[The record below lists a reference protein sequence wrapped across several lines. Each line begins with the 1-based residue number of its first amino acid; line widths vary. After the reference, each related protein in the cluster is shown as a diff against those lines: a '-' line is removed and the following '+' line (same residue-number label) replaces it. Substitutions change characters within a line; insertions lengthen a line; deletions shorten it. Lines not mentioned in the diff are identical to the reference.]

1 MTLQEPKKPAIMT
14 CSPYFAKRPMILTL
28 VTFLTLL
35 TSTLSLL
42 TIHPSI
48 KAHVTSTCAKSQTWR
63 RGAVVGSTN
72 LPDSSPVF
80 HNDSLMQMDVVI
92 ISEHK
97 ESEVKKLAAVQED
110 GRLALLSVWTTEPVF
125 GDSLEFLVAEE
136 DLFPGFDPAE
146 VILHSI
152 IPEHALS
159 YGSRQV
165 GGGKNNRIH
174 VFRNFFR

>member
-1 MTLQEPKKPAIMT
+1 
-14 CSPYFAKRPMILTL
+14 
-28 VTFLTLL
+28 
-35 TSTLSLL
+35 
-42 TIHPSI
+42 
-48 KAHVTSTCAKSQTWR
+48 
-63 RGAVVGSTN
+63 
-72 LPDSSPVF
+72 
-80 HNDSLMQMDVVI
+80 MQMDVVI

-165 GGGKNNRIH
+165 GGGKGPGNPHGEESETLYFIDQKLLQDISLTVRPELEITW
-174 VFRNFFR
+174 

>member
-1 MTLQEPKKPAIMT
+1 
-14 CSPYFAKRPMILTL
+14 
-28 VTFLTLL
+28 
-35 TSTLSLL
+35 
-42 TIHPSI
+42 
-48 KAHVTSTCAKSQTWR
+48 
-63 RGAVVGSTN
+63 
-72 LPDSSPVF
+72 
-80 HNDSLMQMDVVI
+80 MQMDVVV
-92 ISEHK
+92 ISEHT

-152 IPEHALS
+152 IPETALS

-165 GGGKNNRIH
+165 GGGTNYGTH
-174 VFRNFFR
+174 VFSIFFVHDSSNLILFFRFFKEKDQVIRTAKKARGFTSLIKSCCKISRLLFDRSWKLLGKSRR